1 MLEDEQAP
9 VCTFDGK
16 KVINLASNNYL
27 GLTTHPK
34 LREAALEATRK
45 FGVGSGAVRTIAGTM
60 KIHME
65 LEEKIARFKN
75 VEACVVF
82 QSGFAANAGTVSAV
96 LGKDDFII
104 SDALNHASII
114 DGARLSKA
122 KILVFRHKDIAHAEE
137 QLTSIKNEPGK
148 KLLITDGV
156 FSMDGDIG
164 PLPALCDLA
173 EKYGAI
179 MMVDDAHASGVL
191 GRNGRGTIDHF
202 GMHGRV
208 DIQVGTLS
216 KAIGALGGYVCGTRD
231 LIDFLYHRARPF
243 LFSTSHPP
251 SVAATC
257 IAAFDVLE
265 NEPERMDEALGE
277 HALLEKRTRPAG
289 LRHRRA
295 GHAGQRDSDH
305 ADHHRRRQAHHGLL
319 PRAVQRRRARD
330 RHRISDSA
338 RGQGA
343 HPHHHDGDAHEG
355 RVGAGARGARK
366 ASGSGWGFWQ
376 VTKPSRASLGSARS
390 KTRPH
395 TIRPRR
401 SSLWNDFNRRHRRVP
416 RDGHEFQKELA
427 LGVGFQALDLA
438 HQGTILPGLLEDV
451 QIGQDCL
458 AIAEDVE
465 HPVFGARRCLTPQ
478 THCGLGLC
486 RSRGVR

>member
-1 MLEDEQAP
+1 MPTATRTNPLSYLTDQINELKAKGTHFNLRVLDDEQAP

-45 FGVGSGAVRTIAGTM
+45 YGVGSGAVRTIAGTM

-104 SDALNHASII
+104 SDQLNHASII
-114 DGARLSKA
+114 DGARLSRA
-122 KILVFRHKDIAHAEE
+122 KILVFEHKNMAEAEE
-137 QLTSIKNEPGK
+137 RLASVKDQPGK

-164 PLPALCDLA
+164 PLPALCELA

-202 GMHGRV
+202 NVHGRV
-208 DIQVGTLS
+208 DVQVGTLS
-216 KAIGALGGYVCGTRD
+216 KAIGALGGYVCGSKD

-251 SVAATC
+251 SVTATC
-257 IAAFDVLE
+257 QAAFELLDS
-265 NEPERMDEALGE
+265 EAGEKLVKKLWANTKFFKRKLKKLGF
-277 HALLEKRTRPAG
+277 KTG
-289 LRHRRA
+289 
-295 GHAGQRDSDH
+295 DSETPITPI
-305 ADHHRRRQAHHGLL
+305 L
-319 PRAVQRRRARD
+319 V
-330 RHRISDSA
+330 
-338 RGQGA
+338 
-343 HPHHHDGDAHEG
+343 GDAGKAFEFSRELFAEGVLAMAIGFPTVPEGKARLRTIVTATHKRDDLDRAAEIIG
-355 RVGAGARGARK
+355 RVGK
-366 ASGSGWGFWQ
+366 
-376 VTKPSRASLGSARS
+376 K
-390 KTRPH
+390 
-395 TIRPRR
+395 I
-401 SSLWNDFNRRHRRVP
+401 
-416 RDGHEFQKELA
+416 
-427 LGVGFQALDLA
+427 GV
-438 HQGTILPGLLEDV
+438 V
-451 QIGQDCL
+451 
-458 AIAEDVE
+458 
-465 HPVFGARRCLTPQ
+465 
-478 THCGLGLC
+478 
-486 RSRGVR
+486 